1 MARLD
6 YNKIKTQLKEYL
18 ENYDDLNGAKIGIEE
33 DIAFSVFEPFINI
46 ESLQRSAPND
56 EQTISGGTKQ
66 NYLINIS
73 YSVWVAGL
81 DREGAIKS
89 RDDLISYLE
98 IALISNRKLTT
109 IDNEELFDTS
119 WLIGGELV
127 SEGIQENT
135 FVAYGLLT
143 QVARV
148 SMSI

>member
-1 MARLD
+1 MSD
-6 YNKIKTQLKEYL
+6 
-18 ENYDDLNGAKIGIEE
+18 AKIGIEE
-33 DIAFSVFEPFINI
+33 DVAFSVFQPFINI
-46 ESLQRSAPND
+46 EGLRRSAPND

-66 NYLINIS
+66 NYLLNIS
-73 YSVWVAGL
+73 YSVWCAAL
-81 DREGAIKS
+81 DKESAIKM
-89 RDDLISYLE
+89 RDDLVGYLE
-98 IALISNRKLTT
+98 IALISDRKLTT

-119 WLIGGELV
+119 WLTGGELV